1 MALQNEYDAIVFETL
16 ELRKQYDTVRQD
28 LANALYTNDASMR
41 VIARLM
47 KERDE
52 AREALSSVHTSLGM
66 PSSSGAHED
75 VEMTQAANHTMNS
88 VTSLPVN
95 VMEQIDS
102 TATALTKDRRARI
115 KRGGSEGYPTS
126 ASAASLQAQSPIPSE
141 HHASSPGIAAIDT
154 SADGA
159 LVPVS
164 YTHLTLPTICSV

>member
-52 AREALSSVHTSLGM
+52 AREALSSVQTSLGM

-75 VEMTQAANHTMNS
+75 VEMTQAANPTMNS

-102 TATALTKDRRARI
+102 TAAALTKDRRARI
-115 KRGGSEGYPTS
+115 KRGGSEGVPHICICRLTS
-126 ASAASLQAQSPIPSE
+126 STIANPLGTPCFVSRYCSDRYKRRWSA
-141 HHASSPGIAAIDT
+141 
-154 SADGA
+154 
-159 LVPVS
+159 
-164 YTHLTLPTICSV
+164 CSHGR

>member
-52 AREALSSVHTSLGM
+52 AREAHSSVHTSLGM

-75 VEMTQAANHTMNS
+75 VDDTGRQSHHEFSDFPARQCNGAN
-88 VTSLPVN
+88 
-95 VMEQIDS
+95 
-102 TATALTKDRRARI
+102 
-115 KRGGSEGYPTS
+115 
-126 ASAASLQAQSPIPSE
+126 
-141 HHASSPGIAAIDT
+141 
-154 SADGA
+154 
-159 LVPVS
+159 
-164 YTHLTLPTICSV
+164 